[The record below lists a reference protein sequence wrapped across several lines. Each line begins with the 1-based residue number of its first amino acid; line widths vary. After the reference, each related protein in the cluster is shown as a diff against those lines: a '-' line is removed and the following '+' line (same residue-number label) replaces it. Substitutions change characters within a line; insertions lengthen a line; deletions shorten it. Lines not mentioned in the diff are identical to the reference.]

1 MGRGLGS
8 QVINPAKYFI
18 VGGSGSAAGFLCL
31 FQSLKSGAMAWEEV
45 SGAGGKL

>member
-18 VGGSGSAAGFLCL
+18 VGGSGSAAGFFVFVSEPEEWRHGLGG
-31 FQSLKSGAMAWEEV
+31 SLR
-45 SGAGGKL
+45 GGG